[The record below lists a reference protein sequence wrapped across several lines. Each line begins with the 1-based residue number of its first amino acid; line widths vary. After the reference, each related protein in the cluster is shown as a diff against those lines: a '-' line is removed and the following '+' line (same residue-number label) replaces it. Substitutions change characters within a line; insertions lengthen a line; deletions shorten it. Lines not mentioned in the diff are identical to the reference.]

1 MVQNMVNQEQHLK
14 IRLRIV
20 AADGTT
26 VKYEK
31 EQDYTI
37 PALSN
42 YYDPDAARESLSVV
56 IQDVTDLVKGDTL
69 DGEIIDT
76 DTGKSWPQTRQQ
88 SSLGVP

>member
-1 MVQNMVNQEQHLK
+1 MALRLNMRKNKTTRFRHLVTIM
-14 IRLRIV
+14 IR
-20 AADGTT
+20 
-26 VKYEK
+26 
-31 EQDYTI
+31 
-37 PALSN
+37 
-42 YYDPDAARESLSVV
+42 DAARESLSVV